1 MTYLP
6 DRPFTM
12 YFVRHGVTEP
22 NFRGLRCGG
31 DLDIPLMDIGCDQAY
46 LLAKQIEKMNL
57 GIGVIVAGSLIRTRQ
72 TASIISAVLGN
83 VPVEVEPLVNER
95 RLGQWNNRPIAETEA
110 QLAARVTPPGGEPP
124 GIESTPLF
132 AVPVTDMPTAPF
144 TIEVSRGILVP
155 GAAGGGSAPFPRIV
169 YVEAGEKIMCPAAG
183 EGRVLYGPDGTVL
196 ASGGAEFAFPIGT
209 ACYTSPDSLDGIRND
224 GTDQGSIL
232 SFNLV
237 PTPEETPT
245 P

>member
-6 DRPFTM
+6 DRPFTL

-46 LLAKQIEKMNL
+46 LLAKQIEKMSL

-72 TASIISAVLGN
+72 TASIISGVLGN

-110 QLAARVTPPGGEPP
+110 QLAARVTPPGGESEDEFVARVGGALEALRPH
-124 GIESTPLF
+124 LDRR
-132 AVPVTDMPTAPF
+132 ALL
-144 TIEVSRGILVP
+144 VSSKGVGRVMNMLLG
-155 GAAGGGSAPFPRIV
+155 
-169 YVEAGEKIMCPAAG
+169 G
-183 EGRVLYGPDGTVL
+183 EGRMNVGHGEIV
-196 ASGGAEFAFPIGT
+196 EFAVAGAGAQASVRVSRP
-209 ACYTSPDSLDGIRND
+209 SLA
-224 GTDQGSIL
+224 
-232 SFNLV
+232 
-237 PTPEETPT
+237 
-245 P
+245 